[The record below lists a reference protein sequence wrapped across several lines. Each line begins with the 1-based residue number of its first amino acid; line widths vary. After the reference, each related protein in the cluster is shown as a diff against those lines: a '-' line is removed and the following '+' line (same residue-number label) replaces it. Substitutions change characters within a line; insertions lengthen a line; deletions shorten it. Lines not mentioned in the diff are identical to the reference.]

1 MSLLKKIKAIGKLRK
16 LKFAPTKDPYE
27 LTRRMIPLV
36 GAGEMKRQMYRGIDK
51 DARKAFK
58 KGQLDKLIADVHSSD
73 SLKALLA
80 DVDMTM
86 EEVDGIIE
94 NTKKD

>member
-1 MSLLKKIKAIGKLRK
+1 MSLLGKIKKLRK
-16 LKFAPTKDPYE
+16 LKFAPTLDPYE

-36 GAGEMKRQMYRGIDK
+36 GIGEMKRQMYRGIDK

-58 KGQLDKLIADVHSSD
+58 KGQLDKMIADIHSSD

-86 EEVDGIIE
+86 EEVDAIIK
-94 NTKKD
+94 NATKEER

>member
-1 MSLLKKIKAIGKLRK
+1 MRILGKIKAIGK

-27 LTRRMIPLV
+27 LLRRMIKITGV
-36 GAGEMKRQMYRGIDK
+36 AEMRKLMYRGITK
-51 DARKAFK
+51 DAKKANK

-73 SLKALLA
+73 SFKALMA
-80 DVDMTM
+80 DLDMTM

-94 NTKKD
+94 NAKEG